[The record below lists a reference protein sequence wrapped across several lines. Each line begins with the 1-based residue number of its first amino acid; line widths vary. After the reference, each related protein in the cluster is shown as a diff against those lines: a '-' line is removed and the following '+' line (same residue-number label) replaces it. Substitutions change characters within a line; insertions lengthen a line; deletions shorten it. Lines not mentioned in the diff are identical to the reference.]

1 MQHYKNFGW
10 REKLLA
16 VPLILG
22 TGLLVINQR
31 VGINDFVGLNPLA
44 VALRSDLWLALS
56 IVLCLVLAP
65 RYIIRPPG
73 DNLVARSVT
82 LYLPGAYLLTILF
95 ATLLSSFRFNQ
106 AIDLFGAIDVFKTL
120 LCICI
125 GRIVFG
131 LSTRNPE
138 FATWLVN
145 LLIFASILNVLAG
158 IFTSVTDINHIAGF
172 NDETAGDVE
181 VGLGFVS
188 YGNRFQGLGT
198 NPNMVATQGTIA
210 LSFLLP
216 KIMDYVSRGK
226 VKKSLLLIAYVLSLV
241 SIILWTGVR
250 AALII
255 VPMICIMSVWLR
267 MKGGL
272 KGQLMAI
279 VMVLGVTFVMAL
291 ALIIAAVLGLTDT
304 MLDRVSNSE
313 EGRSHLWIHYAGILM
328 ENPFGLGMAFET
340 IADTHSIIERM
351 RLPPHNSVL
360 QTGMYGGFIAIFLF
374 LILVRR
380 VFRLFMHYRK
390 HVRAG
395 ANPIQ
400 LQGTFIAWCIVLF
413 NSMFGGQWSND
424 YNFVILTSLLLYQ
437 ISAAVTG
444 GLPGTNSHEY
454 RRPQH
459 LSQSDN
465 GHPLYGFPRSIT
477 SPPPQ

>member
-1 MQHYKNFGW
+1 VQHYKNFGW

-31 VGINDFVGLNPLA
+31 IGITDVVGLNPLA
-44 VALRSDLWLALS
+44 VALRSDLWLALC
-56 IVLCLVLAP
+56 IVLCLFLAP
-65 RYIIRPPG
+65 HYIIRLP
-73 DNLVARSVT
+73 DNNFVARSVT

-106 AIDLFGAIDVFKTL
+106 AFDLFGVIDFLKTL

-125 GRIVFG
+125 GRIVLG

-138 FATWLVN
+138 LATWLVN
-145 LLIFASILNVLAG
+145 MLIFASILNVLAG
-158 IFTSVTDINHIAGF
+158 IFTSVTGMNHIVGF
-172 NDETAGDVE
+172 NEETSGDVE
-181 VGLGFVS
+181 VGLGFIS
-188 YGNRFQGLGT
+188 FGNRFQGLGT
-198 NPNMVATQGTIA
+198 NPNMVAIQGSIA

-216 KIMDYVSRGK
+216 KILDYVSRRK

-250 AALII
+250 AALIV

-267 MKGGL
+267 TKGGL

-279 VMVLGVTFVMAL
+279 VMVLGVTFVIAL
-291 ALIIAAVLGLTDT
+291 AWIIAAVLGLTDT
-304 MLDRVSNSE
+304 MLERVSDAE
-313 EGRSHLWIHYAGILM
+313 EGRTHLWIHYAGLLM

-340 IADTHSIIERM
+340 IADTYSISIIDRV

-380 VFRLFMHYRK
+380 VFRYFMRYRK
-390 HVRAG
+390 YVPTG
-395 ANPIQ
+395 AIPIR
-400 LQGTFIAWCIVLF
+400 LQGTFIAWCMVLL
-413 NSMFGGQWSND
+413 NSMFGGQWSTD
-424 YNFVILTSLLLYQ
+424 YNFVIITSLLLHQ
-437 ISAAVTG
+437 ISTSVTG
-444 GLPGTNSHEY
+444 GLPGTDSSHES
-454 RRPQH
+454 R
-459 LSQSDN
+459 
-465 GHPLYGFPRSIT
+465 
-477 SPPPQ
+477 